1 MKIVFSRHA
10 ELDKFKKLAEH
21 NFYLTKSQVIDVVK
35 NPEHE
40 DKVSDT
46 PKIISSKTIDDRHV
60 LRVVYKH
67 EIGGIIKII
76 TFYPAEKGRYYL

>member
-10 ELDKFKKLAEH
+10 AVDKFKELADHE
-21 NFYLTKSQVIDVVK
+21 FYLTKSQVTEVIR

-46 PKIISSKTIDDRHV
+46 PKIISSKSIDDKHV

-67 EIGGIIKII
+67 EFGGIIKII
-76 TFYPAEKGRYYL
+76 TFYPAEKGRYY